1 MKYQLLKRQ
10 LKWYFI
16 MFTTCFLQV
25 VAVSFPPWVHGTMEH
40 FKVKLVCCVISVW
53 TYACIYMIAATSVVY
68 FIVLYSIF
76 NIQILTIKKT
86 KILALSLLQCFFHL
100 LGIFPPHIWHF
111 GNVFFFITVMIICKI
126 TVFKARSH
134 VSLSHT
140 WWVIVC
146 TIYLGWL
153 TVSFGSS
160 NLLFLR

>member
-1 MKYQLLKRQ
+1 MQYQLLKRQ

-25 VAVSFPPWVHGTMEH
+25 VAVSFPTWVHGTMEH
-40 FKVKLVCCVISVW
+40 FKVKFVCCVISVW
-53 TYACIYMIAATSVVY
+53 SYACIYMIAATRVVY

-86 KILALSLLQCFFHL
+86 KILALSLLQCLFIYLAFFPL
-100 LGIFPPHIWHF
+100 ISDILAMF
-111 GNVFFFITVMIICKI
+111 FFFITVMIICKI

-146 TIYLGWL
+146 TIYLGSL

>member
-1 MKYQLLKRQ
+1 MQYKLLKRQ

-25 VAVSFPPWVHGTMEH
+25 VAVSSPPWVHGTMEH

-53 TYACIYMIAATSVVY
+53 SYACIYMIAATSVVY

-100 LGIFPPHIWHF
+100 LGIFPPHISRLYRDQPLKLTFWQCF
-111 GNVFFFITVMIICKI
+111 VFFITNNQWLFVKL
-126 TVFKARSH
+126 
-134 VSLSHT
+134 LSSRRGHMFHYHT
-140 WWVIVC
+140 RDE
-146 TIYLGWL
+146 L
-153 TVSFGSS
+153 
-160 NLLFLR
+160 